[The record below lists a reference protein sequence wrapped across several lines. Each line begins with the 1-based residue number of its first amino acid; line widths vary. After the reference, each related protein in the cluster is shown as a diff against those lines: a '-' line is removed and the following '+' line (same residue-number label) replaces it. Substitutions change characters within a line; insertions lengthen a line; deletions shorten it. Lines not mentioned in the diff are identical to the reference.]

1 VRSTARPRP
10 AHQPPRRVSGPARR
24 PVPPRPPR
32 TLRLSDPTR
41 RLRAGA
47 LVLALV
53 LSLFLGRLLQLQA
66 VDAPSYAARAEAGR
80 LKTVELTAARGDITD
95 RNGVVLATSAAAV
108 DVTADQTLVT
118 DPASEAMALAPL
130 LGRPA
135 GQIVESLTGTKR
147 FSYVARQVSPQV
159 WEQVKALQLPGIFSQ
174 DTTVRVYPDGG
185 LGAAVVGFV
194 GRDGSG
200 LGGLELSENTLLA
213 GTNGYDTYEAGA
225 DGREIPSSE
234 SSQRDPVDGSSVRL
248 TIDRDIQWAAEKA
261 LSAQVRA
268 ADADSGTVVVMDP
281 RSGAILALA
290 TAPSFNPSQPG
301 AAPVQDRGNRALSEV
316 YEPGSTSKVMTVA
329 AVIQERTMTPNSAVT
344 VPNSIWRGGR
354 QFHDD
359 VSHGTWHLT
368 LTGVLAKSS
377 NIGAIQA
384 ADTIGENKLDQYLTL
399 FGMGQ
404 PTGMRFPGESRG
416 ILAPVSKWT
425 RAQFATLAFGQGMSL
440 NAVQAT
446 SVYATIANDGVRVE
460 PTLVAGTTS
469 PTGTFT
475 STPAPQKV
483 RVVSAQTAATVRA
496 MLESV
501 VSDDGTAPKAS
512 IAGYRVAGKTGTA
525 NRVDPDC
532 GCYRGYTA
540 SFIGFA
546 PADHPRLVVS
556 VVLQNPRH
564 GHFGGQLAAPVF
576 KTVMSFALQS
586 LDIPPT
592 GSTAPRMRIWAR

>member
-1 VRSTARPRP
+1 M
-10 AHQPPRRVSGPARR
+10 QPRRVV
-24 PVPPRPPR
+24 VPPRPPR
-32 TLRLSDPTR
+32 LLTLVDPTR
-41 RLRAGA
+41 RLRVGA

-53 LSLFLGRLLQLQA
+53 LSVFLGRLLQLQA

-80 LKTVELTAARGDITD
+80 LRTVELPAARGDITD

-118 DPASEAMALAPL
+118 DPAAEAMALAPL
-130 LGRPA
+130 VGQPA
-135 GQIVESLTGTKR
+135 GQLVESLTGTKR
-147 FSYVARQVSPQV
+147 FAYVARQVSPQV
-159 WEQVKALQLPGIFSQ
+159 WDQVKALRLPGIFSEG
-174 DTTVRVYPDGG
+174 TTVRVYPDGG
-185 LGAAVVGFV
+185 LGAAVIGFV

-200 LGGLELSENTLLA
+200 LGGLELSDQSLLA
-213 GTNGYDTYEAGA
+213 GTNGFDTYEAGA

-234 SSQRDPVDGSSVRL
+234 SSQRDPVDGSSLRL

-261 LSAQVRA
+261 LSAEVRA

-281 RSGAILALA
+281 RTGAILALA
-290 TAPSFNPSQPG
+290 TAPSFDPSDPG

-329 AVIQERTMTPNSAVT
+329 AVIQEKTMTPNSAIT
-344 VPNSIWRGGR
+344 VPNSLWRGGR
-354 QFHDD
+354 EFHDD

-377 NIGAIQA
+377 NLGAIQA
-384 ADTIGENKLDQYLTL
+384 ADTIGENKLDKYLTA
-399 FGMGQ
+399 FGMGE
-404 PTGMRFPGESRG
+404 PTGLGFPGESRG

-460 PTLVAGTTS
+460 PTLVAGTTA
-469 PTGTFT
+469 PDGTFT
-475 STPAPQKV
+475 SSPAPSKV

-546 PADHPRLVVS
+546 PADSPRLVVS